1 MHMPDDSSSGGIPFS
16 TRVKPAMPTL
26 EQREAAIITRLT
38 EVARMHGLR
47 SLCAEEEMRGIH
59 RGQISFL
66 PTDEGHGVTL
76 VVKRLNTPSRDE
88 TSLHIDTGQL
98 FGILKQAAASPQL
111 PLKPENR
118 QAHTPPRVMGSS
130 INFSSMEA
138 LEHAVHAIDPWAR
151 AWTPQG
157 RGGSAAR

>member
-1 MHMPDDSSSGGIPFS
+1 MHDPDDSSLRDIPFS
-16 TRVKPAMPTL
+16 TRVKPAMLTL
-26 EQREAAIITRLT
+26 EKREAAIITRLT
-38 EVARMHGLR
+38 EVARMYGLET
-47 SLCAEEEMRGIH
+47 LCAKEEKPGVH
-59 RGQISFL
+59 HGQLSFL
-66 PTDEGHGVTL
+66 PTYGGQEVTL
-76 VVKRLNTPSRDE
+76 IVKHQRTERRDE

-118 QAHTPPRVMGSS
+118 QAQTPPRVMGSS
-130 INFSSMEA
+130 IIFSSMEA